1 MQLCI
6 IVCHHSYYNRYL
18 SRVVLIPFMSDAPD
32 IVADILS
39 DLLSNAHAAIP
50 TALKIGRKLG
60 KVDRNRIESIS
71 SEIDDLLK
79 EYKKDNRLSTQ
90 YAVSIFCAQ
99 QVLIFYLVREIGTS
113 RNDINKPLD
122 LDYSL
127 QFLTCKFVIT

>member
-1 MQLCI
+1 
-6 IVCHHSYYNRYL
+6 
-18 SRVVLIPFMSDAPD
+18 MSDAPD

-99 QVLIFYLVREIGTS
+99 QVLIFYLVEKLGHQETIS
-113 RNDINKPLD
+113 ISHL
-122 LDYSL
+122 
-127 QFLTCKFVIT
+127 I